1 MKTLKNVMLVL
12 IMSLAIVSCKKD
24 DDGGDD
30 PQGGDGTLTA
40 NVGGSS
46 YTATFGITAQIA
58 GSGSAQALT
67 ISGGTADSENLQ
79 ITIQGFDGEGTY
91 DLSFVNIGAYT
102 ILTDINNPMSAVIYS
117 TIGDAQTV
125 NGEVNV
131 SSFDGNT
138 AKGTFE
144 FTAINLDDAT
154 DVKEVTNGAFNITV
168 TNQ

>member
-12 IMSLAIVSCKKD
+12 LMSLAIVSCKKD

-40 NVGGSS
+40 NVGGAS
-46 YTATFGITAQIA
+46 YTATFGITAQIS
-58 GSGSAQALT
+58 GSGSAQVLA

-79 ITIQGFDGEGTY
+79 MIIQGFDGEGTY
-91 DLSFVNIGAYT
+91 DLSFVNIGTYT
-102 ILTDINNPMSAVIYS
+102 ILTDINDPMSVVIYS
-117 TIGDAQTV
+117 TVGNAQSV

-144 FTAINLDDAT
+144 FTAINLDDAS
-154 DVKEVTNGAFNITV
+154 DVKEVTNGSFNITV